1 MHTRINGLKQ
11 STARH
16 AGTLRDGVLEF
27 GAEEYTDNFG
37 WQWTRYSST
46 QNDSAN
52 GDSLSR
58 DRLLMTLGLKP
69 EELQGKLVL
78 EVGCGSGRFTEQ
90 LLACGAIVCALDSS
104 VAVRANAKQNSGER
118 AMFVLASLYE
128 IPFEPR
134 QFDIVVCLG
143 VLQHTPDRR
152 RTMHALAEQVRPGG
166 MLCVDSYRFTLR
178 RLTPSYLMRPL
189 LSRLPPRTLRALAH
203 GYVDLWW
210 PFRRVFR
217 SRLARGAAW
226 LLSPIAPVLY
236 YWDVSAN
243 RSDEFLKE
251 WAYLETHD
259 FLTPKHDMPQTLHGL
274 RRLAKSTGLE
284 AIEVLDLSRCKTAD
298 NRTVSGF
305 YVVRALRPAA

>member
-1 MHTRINGLKQ
+1 MHPKIRDLKIA
-11 STARH
+11 SAH
-16 AGTLRDGVLEF
+16 SGGVVRDGVLEF
-27 GAEEYTDNFG
+27 GGEQYTDNFG
-37 WQWTRYSST
+37 WQWTQYSST

-58 DRLLMTLGLKP
+58 DRLLLTLGLTP
-69 EELQGKLVL
+69 EQLEGKLVL

-104 VAVRANAKQNSGER
+104 VAVRVNAKQNAGDR
-118 AMFVLASLYE
+118 ARFVLASLYE

-152 RTMHALAEQVRPGG
+152 RTMQSLADQVRPGG
-166 MLCVDSYRFTLR
+166 LLCVDSYRFTLR

-189 LSRLPPRTLRALAH
+189 LSRLPPQTLRTLAH
-203 GYVDLWW
+203 RYVDFWW
-210 PFRRVFR
+210 PFRRIFR

-236 YWDVSAN
+236 YWDVSTN

-259 FLTPKHDMPQTLHGL
+259 FLTPKHDMPQTLGGL
-274 RRLAKSTGLE
+274 RRLARSTGFE
-284 AIEVLDLSRCKTAD
+284 KIEVLDLTKCRTAD

-305 YVVRALRPAA
+305 YVVRALRPAG